1 MNRLLLSVLVAC
13 FGLCSCGDD
22 DGSASGDKSSAASA
36 PGAPARPAW
45 PLIEDG
51 QRLAANPLARNYY
64 IVFDASGSMSETRCA
79 DGQAKIDAART
90 AITTFADSLP
100 ADANLGLLAF
110 DGGGIRERLPLD
122 VASRATI
129 RRVVDSIYPGG
140 VTPLRSAVAKA
151 YEAIT
156 EQGKR
161 QLGYGEYHL
170 VVVTDGEFNPN
181 SENPADIVDQILDR
195 SPVVI
200 HTIGFCIGEQHSL
213 NQEGRTFYKAANNPD
228 ELKQGLDDVL
238 AESPSF
244 DVKTFR

>member
-1 MNRLLLSVLVAC
+1 MNRLLLTVLVAC

-22 DGSASGDKSSAASA
+22 GGSASGDKSSAATA

-45 PLIEDG
+45 PLIEEG

-79 DGQAKIDAART
+79 DGNTKIDAARA
-90 AITTFADSLP
+90 AITAFAESLP

-110 DGGGIRERLPLD
+110 DGGGIRERLPLAHVD
-122 VASRATI
+122 QAGVQH
-129 RRVVDSIYPGG
+129 VVESIYPGG

-170 VVVTDGEFNPN
+170 VVVTDGEFNPG
-181 SENPADIVDQILDR
+181 SENPADIVNQILDR

-200 HTIGFCIGEQHSL
+200 HTIGFCIGVQHSL
-213 NQEGRTFYKAANNPD
+213 NQEGRTFYKAANNPG